1 MAGLAATHP
10 VAVALADSR
19 SQAAA
24 VLQGICGL
32 ERSMRG
38 VQAAA
43 LASLGPG
50 DVHMLSSATSAL
62 LGDLASMS
70 SKVRSLQDVIH
81 GMRGQ

>member
-1 MAGLAATHP
+1 MAALAATHP

-19 SQAAA
+19 SQVAI
-24 VLQGICGL
+24 VLQGIGSL
-32 ERSMRG
+32 ERSMRA

-43 LASLGPG
+43 MASLGPG

-62 LGDLASMS
+62 LGDLASVS
-70 SKVRSLQDVIH
+70 SRVRGLQDVIH